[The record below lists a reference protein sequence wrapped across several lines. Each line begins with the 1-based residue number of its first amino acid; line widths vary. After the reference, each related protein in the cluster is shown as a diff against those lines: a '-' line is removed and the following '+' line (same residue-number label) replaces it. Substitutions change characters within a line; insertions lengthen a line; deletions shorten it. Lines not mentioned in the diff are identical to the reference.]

1 MTFIQGQIKLVQR
14 KCVHVVAFISHKF
27 KTSTNTSVDRYDKK
41 NYKSVKEYKHFDELQ
56 LMINYIGFPIF
67 HTAYI
72 KWLEPICHHDLTKYG
87 KACVNGQ
94 CAGFSFQ

>member
-1 MTFIQGQIKLVQR
+1 M
-14 KCVHVVAFISHKF
+14 
-27 KTSTNTSVDRYDKK
+27 
-41 NYKSVKEYKHFDELQ
+41 
-56 LMINYIGFPIF
+56 MNYIGFPIF